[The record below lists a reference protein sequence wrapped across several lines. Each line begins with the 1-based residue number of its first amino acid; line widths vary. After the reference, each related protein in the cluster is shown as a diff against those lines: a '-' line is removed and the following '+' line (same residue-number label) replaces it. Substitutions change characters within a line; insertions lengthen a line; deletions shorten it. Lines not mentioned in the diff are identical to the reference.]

1 MLNLFGLIPK
11 GGAAVGDVWDR
22 DAADRVVGHSAH
34 EQQLVTAP
42 GQKHTGSLL
51 SSKAPSKN

>member
-11 GGAAVGDVWDR
+11 GGAAVGDVWDG

-42 GQKHTGSLL
+42 GQKHAGSLL
-51 SSKAPSKN
+51 SSK